1 LKQDKNGGF
10 HMTKLVLRTTL
21 FAALCFALVLPAGA
35 AKQKPAKVTSAKFG
49 SDTLTVD
56 PQAREVRVSTT
67 VLKDC
72 SQPSVCDWGRRFQ
85 AFFGSKDGKMAS
97 FFIFSTE
104 VDRTAIDKAIRSVGI
119 KSQRQIPMTEVKQR
133 SGLKSTTQKDDYLD
147 GDPILVSVRWK
158 KDGKMVEAALES
170 LIEEKIT
177 VDGKDVVKPYTPH
190 FVYHGTAETIN
201 FASGCIVCPSGCNGG
216 IIADNSL
223 PLKETKNFYRFDWGK
238 MPAPGTKVEIILKS
252 FYGNK

>member
-1 LKQDKNGGF
+1 MNN
-10 HMTKLVLRTTL
+10 VLIRILLLATL
-21 FAALCFALVLPAGA
+21 SITVALPAVA
-35 AKQKPAKVTSAKFG
+35 ARQKPAAVPVVKFG

-56 PQAREVRVSTT
+56 PKVSEVRVTST
-67 VLKDC
+67 VVKDC

-85 AFFGSKDGKMAS
+85 AFFGARDGKMAP

-104 VDRTAIDKAIRSVGI
+104 VNRTEIDKAIKAVGI
-119 KSQRQIPMTEVKQR
+119 KSRRQIPMTEVQQR

-147 GDPILVSVRWK
+147 GDPLLVSVRWK
-158 KDGKMVEAALES
+158 KDGKMVDVAIED

-177 VDGKDVVKPYTPH
+177 VDGKDVIKPYTPH
-190 FVYHGTAETIN
+190 FVYHGTAEAIN

-223 PLKETKNFYRFDWGK
+223 PLKETKNFFRFDWNK
-238 MPAPGTKVEIILKS
+238 MPAPGTKVEIVLKS
-252 FYGNK
+252 VHGSR

>member
-1 LKQDKNGGF
+1 MVTF
-10 HMTKLVLRTTL
+10 VLRTL
-21 FAALCFALVLPAGA
+21 LLASLCLSLAFPVAA
-35 AKQKPAKVTSAKFG
+35 AKQKPTAVTTVKSG
-49 SDTLTVD
+49 SDTMTVD
-56 PQAREVRVSTT
+56 QKSSEVRVTST

-85 AFFGSKDGKMAS
+85 AFFGAKDGKMAP

-104 VDRTAIDKAIRSVGI
+104 INRTDIDKAIKSVGI
-119 KSQRQIPMTEVKQR
+119 QSRRQIPMTEVKQR

-147 GDPILVSVRWK
+147 GDPLLVSVRWK
-158 KDGKMVEAALES
+158 KDGKMVDVAIED

-177 VDGKDVVKPYTPH
+177 VDGKDVIKPYTPH
-190 FVYHGTAETIN
+190 FVYHGTAEAIN

-223 PLKETKNFYRFDWGK
+223 PLKETKNYFRFDWNK
-238 MPAPGTKVEIILKS
+238 MPPPGTKVEIVLKS
-252 FYGNK
+252 IHGK

>member
-1 LKQDKNGGF
+1 MNRF
-10 HMTKLVLRTTL
+10 TFRITL
-21 FAALCFALVLPAGA
+21 FALLSFAIALPATA
-35 AKQKPAKVTSAKFG
+35 AKQKPAGVTTVKSG
-49 SDTLTVD
+49 TDTMTVD
-56 PQAREVRVSTT
+56 PKSREVRVSST

-85 AFFGSKDGKMAS
+85 AFFGSKNGKMAP

-104 VDRTAIDKAIRSVGI
+104 VNRTDIDKAIKSVGI
-119 KSQRQIPMTEVKQR
+119 KSRRQIPMTEVKQR

-147 GDPILVSVRWK
+147 GDPLLITVRWK
-158 KDGKMVEAALES
+158 KDGKMTEVAIEE
-170 LIEEKIT
+170 LIEERIA

-190 FVYHGTAETIN
+190 FVYHGTAEAIN

-223 PLKETKNFYRFDWGK
+223 PLKETKNYFRFDWNK
-238 MPAPGTKVEIILKS
+238 MPAPGTKAEIVIKS
-252 FYGNK
+252 IYSH

>member
-1 LKQDKNGGF
+1 
-10 HMTKLVLRTTL
+10 MTKPILRITL
-21 FAALCFALVLPAGA
+21 FALLCLALSFPVGA
-35 AKQKPAKVTSAKFG
+35 AKQKPAKVTTTKFG
-49 SDTLTVD
+49 ADTLTVD
-56 PQAREVRVSTT
+56 PQAREIRVTTT

-85 AFFGSKDGKMAS
+85 AFFGSKDGKMAP

-104 VDRTAIDKAIRSVGI
+104 VNRTAIDKGIKSVGI

-158 KDGKMVEAALES
+158 KDGKTVEVPLEG

-177 VDGKDVVKPYTPH
+177 VDGNDVIKPYTPH
-190 FVYHGTAETIN
+190 FVYHGTAEAIN

-223 PLKETKNFYRFDWGK
+223 PLKETKNYYRFDWSK
-238 MPAPGTKVEIILKS
+238 MPAPGTKVEVVLKS
-252 FYGNK
+252 F

>member
-1 LKQDKNGGF
+1 MVTF
-10 HMTKLVLRTTL
+10 VLRSL
-21 FAALCFALVLPAGA
+21 LLASLCLSLAFPVAA
-35 AKQKPAKVTSAKFG
+35 AKQKPTAVTTVKSA
-49 SDTLTVD
+49 SDTMTVD
-56 PQAREVRVSTT
+56 QKSSEVRVTST

-85 AFFGSKDGKMAS
+85 AFFGSKDGKMAP

-104 VDRTAIDKAIRSVGI
+104 VNRTEIDKSIKSVGI
-119 KSQRQIPMTEVKQR
+119 KSRRQIPMTEVKER

-147 GDPILVSVRWK
+147 GDPLLVSVRWK
-158 KDGKMVEAALES
+158 KDGKMVNVAIED

-177 VDGKDVVKPYTPH
+177 VDGKDVIKPYTPH
-190 FVYHGTAETIN
+190 FVYHGTAEAIN

-223 PLKETKNFYRFDWGK
+223 PLKETKNYFRFDWNK
-238 MPAPGTKVEIILKS
+238 MPPPGTKVEIVMKS
-252 FYGNK
+252 VYGK

>member
-1 LKQDKNGGF
+1 
-10 HMTKLVLRTTL
+10 ML
-21 FAALCFALVLPAGA
+21 FVSLCCAFAIPVGA
-35 AKQKPAKVTSAKFG
+35 AKQKPSSITTTSKSG
-49 SDTLTVD
+49 TDTLTVD
-56 PQAREVRVSTT
+56 SKAREIRVSST

-85 AFFGSKDGKMAS
+85 AFFGSKNGKMAP

-104 VDRTAIDKAIRSVGI
+104 VNRTEIDKAIKSVGI
-119 KSQRQIPMTEVKQR
+119 KSRHQIPMTEVKQR

-158 KDGKMVEAALES
+158 KDGKMVEVAIED
-170 LIEEKIT
+170 LIEEKIS
-177 VDGKDVVKPYTPH
+177 VEGKDVIKPYTPH
-190 FVYHGTAETIN
+190 FVYHGTAEAIN

-223 PLKETKNFYRFDWGK
+223 PLKETKNYYRFDWTK
-238 MPAPGTKVEIILKS
+238 MPAPGTKAEIVIKS
-252 FYGNK
+252 VYGK

>member
-1 LKQDKNGGF
+1 
-10 HMTKLVLRTTL
+10 MLRTML
-21 FAALCFALVLPAGA
+21 LVSLCCVFVMPVGA
-35 AKQKPAKVTSAKFG
+35 AKQKPAGVTIVKYG

-56 PQAREVRVSTT
+56 SQNREVRVSTT

-85 AFFGSKDGKMAS
+85 AFFGSKDGKMAP

-104 VDRTAIDKAIRSVGI
+104 VNRTEIDKGIKLVGI
-119 KSQRQIPMTEVKQR
+119 KSRHQIPMTEVKQR

-158 KDGKMVEAALES
+158 KDGKMVEVAIED
-170 LIEEKIT
+170 LIEEKIS
-177 VDGKDVVKPYTPH
+177 VDGKDVIKPYTPH
-190 FVYHGTAETIN
+190 FVYHGTAEAIN

-223 PLKETKNFYRFDWGK
+223 PLKETKNYFRFDWTK
-238 MPAPGTKVEIILKS
+238 MPAPGTKAEIVIKS
-252 FYGNK
+252 VYGVSK

>member
-1 LKQDKNGGF
+1 
-10 HMTKLVLRTTL
+10 MTKLVLRTSL
-21 FAALCFALVLPAGA
+21 FALLCLALSFPAGA
-35 AKQKPAKVTSAKFG
+35 AKLKPAKVTTAKFG
-49 SDTLTVD
+49 TDTLTVD

-85 AFFGSKDGKMAS
+85 AFFGSKDGKMAA

-104 VDRTAIDKAIRSVGI
+104 VNRTAIDKGIKSIGI

-133 SGLKSTTQKDDYLD
+133 SGLKATTQKDDYLD

-158 KDGKMVEAALES
+158 KDGKIVQVPLES

-177 VDGKDVVKPYTPH
+177 VDGAEVIKPYTPH
-190 FVYHGTAETIN
+190 FVYHGTAEAIN
-201 FASGCIVCPSGCNGG
+201 FGSGCIVCPSGCNGG

-223 PLKETKNFYRFDWGK
+223 PLKETKNYYRFNWSK
-238 MPAPGTKVEIILKS
+238 MPAPGTKVELVLRS
-252 FYGNK
+252 Y